1 MAADG
6 SMIERVYWPKNPIG
20 LWLGKSRLLP
30 DFERRSACAVHDE
43 LCAQIRR
50 SSVRSISKLVM
61 ISINLSKP
69 RKKTCLCIFHGTC
82 YLNFDRSRRIT
93 KRPVKIDG
101 TGALLSSNQTWVAS
115 RWSWLKMRNKPYCR
129 FPHVTNRN
137 WSKMG
142 SCHKKIALP
151 FLEWKKAV
159 PAWLEN
165 LLHCIVCGPFNE
177 ETGCSFTG
185 INSSNVLKWYVGMFS
200 SSICK
205 TVSKKRLHFSFFNL
219 KCEVEILA
227 YLCSFK
233 NNLLKVV
240 FHSG

>member
-1 MAADG
+1 MG
-6 SMIERVYWPKNPIG
+6 PVHFCRV
-20 LWLGKSRLLP
+20 
-30 DFERRSACAVHDE
+30 
-43 LCAQIRR
+43 IR
-50 SSVRSISKLVM
+50 
-61 ISINLSKP
+61 
-69 RKKTCLCIFHGTC
+69 HG
-82 YLNFDRSRRIT
+82 
-93 KRPVKIDG
+93 
-101 TGALLSSNQTWVAS
+101 VAS

-185 INSSNVLKWYVGMFS
+185 INSSTNVLKWYVGMFS

-227 YLCSFK
+227 YLCSFE

-240 FHSG
+240 FQSEKLSCPTYKQVYSKLSLLWMREEKTHA

>member
-1 MAADG
+1 M
-6 SMIERVYWPKNPIG
+6 
-20 LWLGKSRLLP
+20 
-30 DFERRSACAVHDE
+30 H
-43 LCAQIRR
+43 
-50 SSVRSISKLVM
+50 
-61 ISINLSKP
+61 
-69 RKKTCLCIFHGTC
+69 FHGTC

-101 TGALLSSNQTWVAS
+101 TGALLSSNQTWVVAS
-115 RWSWLKMRNKPYCR
+115 RWRWLKMRNKPYCR

-185 INSSNVLKWYVGMFS
+185 INSSNVLQNGTLECLAHQFVKQ
-200 SSICK
+200 C
-205 TVSKKRLHFSFFNL
+205 SKSAFIFLSLIWNAK
-219 KCEVEILA
+219 
-227 YLCSFK
+227 
-233 NNLLKVV
+233 
-240 FHSG
+240 